1 MFNRRDR
8 MAPNR
13 GSDEELVASAAAG
26 DRAAMGEL
34 FVRYRQRL
42 RAMLAVRLDQRLQG
56 RIDPSD
62 VLQETFAEAS
72 QRLAE
77 YARQPSM
84 PFFLWLRFLTVQQ
97 LMQHHR
103 RHLGTQKRS
112 ADQELALGSGVGP
125 DASAMSLAEQV
136 VGTMTSPSLAA
147 ARGEMA
153 ARLATALEAMEPIDR
168 EVIVLRHFEELTN
181 NEAAQVLGISKAACS
196 KRYIRALG
204 RLEEIIGSVGDDSA

>member
-1 MFNRRDR
+1 
-8 MAPNR
+8 MAPNP
-13 GSDEELVASAAAG
+13 GSDEQLVACAAAG
-26 DRAAMGEL
+26 DSAAMGEL

-42 RAMLAVRLDQRLQG
+42 RAMLQVRLDRRLQG
-56 RIDPSD
+56 RVDPSD

-97 LMQHHR
+97 LLQHHR

-112 ADQELALGSGVGP
+112 AEHEMAAGRGAGP

-147 ARGEMA
+147 ARGEA
-153 ARLATALEAMEPIDR
+153 AERLAAALEAMDPIDR
-168 EVIVLRHFEELTN
+168 EIILLRHFEEMTN
-181 NEAAQVLGISKAACS
+181 NEAARVIGISKAACS
-196 KRYIRALG
+196 KRYVRALG
-204 RLEEIIGSVGDDSA
+204 RLEEIIGSVEDDLA

>member
-1 MFNRRDR
+1 MT
-8 MAPNR
+8 PNR

-26 DRAAMGEL
+26 DGAAMGEL
-34 FVRYRQRL
+34 FVRYRPRL
-42 RAMLAVRLDQRLQG
+42 RAMLQVRLDQRLQG
-56 RIDPSD
+56 RVDPSD

-77 YARQPSM
+77 YARHPSM

-97 LMQHHR
+97 LLQHHR

-112 ADQELALGSGVGP
+112 AEQERAAGAVGP

-147 ARGEMA
+147 ARGETA
-153 ARLATALEAMEPIDR
+153 ARLAAALEEMDAIDR

-181 NEAAQVLGISKAACS
+181 QEAAQVLGISKAACS
-196 KRYIRALG
+196 KRYVRALG
-204 RLEEIIGSVGDDSA
+204 RLQEIIGNIEDELA